1 MVAMKNMRLL
11 MNREARLWWHNIDER
26 IAWDTTIWHRP
37 AKEQLD
43 CCRLDTGLP
52 QPKLVLPNNIG
63 GRQSHHQHNY
73 ARRWTQSQYRTAI
86 RTSRITQP
94 KTHQLCSLRRRN
106 KSSRDLGLVE
116 MDHTPGVIK
125 GKFSALPKCT
135 ESAKR
140 SH

>member
-52 QPKLVLPNNIG
+52 QPKLVLLNNIG

-73 ARRWTQSQYRTAI
+73 ARRWTQIGQLFALLESYSQRL
-86 RTSRITQP
+86 TSFV
-94 KTHQLCSLRRRN
+94 L
-106 KSSRDLGLVE
+106 
-116 MDHTPGVIK
+116 
-125 GKFSALPKCT
+125 
-135 ESAKR
+135 
-140 SH
+140 